1 MIINVAFD
9 GRKLFDWEGEAK
21 KATQIDQD
29 VAHIAALSNESP
41 RALWEETLVKI
52 AANRGRFY
60 SVEMMI
66 VISGLLSMP
75 TQNPDHPGRCRDYL
89 ETSNFYFDIKIDPEN
104 MKPLGVE
111 VRASDAVH

>member
-41 RALWEETLVKI
+41 RALWQETLVKI

-89 ETSNFYFDIKIDPEN
+89 ETSNFTTSRSIPRI
-104 MKPLGVE
+104 
-111 VRASDAVH
+111 